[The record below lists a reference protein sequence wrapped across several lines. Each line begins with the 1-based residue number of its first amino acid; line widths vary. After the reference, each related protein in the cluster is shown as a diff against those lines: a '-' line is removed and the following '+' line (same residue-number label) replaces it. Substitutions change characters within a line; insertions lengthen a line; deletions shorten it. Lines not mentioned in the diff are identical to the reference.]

1 MIDPLGPDPSDPRTP
16 PRQVGEILPEPPI
29 PASFSK
35 SAAPFAFR
43 SAEPEPQAAHE
54 SPAPTALAHARTQQ
68 KPSGFQRAIGV
79 AKTVLPLVGK
89 ILPLLEGNV
98 VATASN
104 LLTASPHEVDLK
116 PLEEAIAR
124 LEADQR
130 ALTFHTGEHKRTLRR
145 LQDELDALQ
154 EAVQKNAA
162 DQALLVEQVAKIAK
176 RSARFMRLM
185 VILLIISFLFTG
197 ALVFRIAYIL
207 RF

>member
-29 PASFSK
+29 PASPPK
-35 SAAPFAFR
+35 SAAPFAIR
-43 SAEPEPQAAHE
+43 SAEPEPPAAHE
-54 SPAPTALAHARTQQ
+54 SPAPTALAHARMHQ

-104 LLTASPHEVDLK
+104 LLTASPHEV
-116 PLEEAIAR
+116 
-124 LEADQR
+124 
-130 ALTFHTGEHKRTLRR
+130 
-145 LQDELDALQ
+145 QDEFAALQ
-154 EAVQKNAA
+154 EAVQKSAA
-162 DQALLVEQVAKIAK
+162 DQVLLAEQVAKIAK